1 MEEIE
6 LNSDELKNT
15 TVNKLDGNPK
25 IGWFCNKNGLLL
37 KTYGWVVK
45 NAVGIIY
52 LIHGLSTHA
61 RLTFMRINIKLPTS
75 DGDVIVD
82 NDNYYIYKDS
92 WIEKFNQNGY
102 SVYALDLQGHGESQ
116 AWNNIRG
123 SANRFDDLVDD
134 VIDYM
139 NHIQDEI
146 ANENQTDDESY
157 DVVPAKK
164 KRLPMY
170 IIGHSMGGGIAI
182 RILQLLRKEKEKRIN
197 SGDEHDY
204 KKCNIMLDNSTNA
217 NEINNDMV
225 EDMISD
231 MCDMNSFNDNSVKH
245 VSDKRCITNSKN
257 DDPGTSSASTSAS
270 IRPSTS
276 ASIRPSTS
284 TNIRASTS
292 ANTNAN
298 MRASTSAN
306 TSTNMRASTS
316 ANTSTNIRPSTS
328 ANTNANM
335 RASTSANTSTNI
347 RPSTSAN
354 TNANMRASTSANT
367 NANMR
372 ASTSANTN
380 ANMRAST
387 SANTNANMRA
397 STSANTS
404 TNIRPSTSANTN
416 ANTSANTSTNIR
428 ASTSANSSVRPKVVK
443 STSKVVSANNN
454 SKDNT
459 NENKIVSA
467 NNNSKDNT
475 SENTNDCSSDITNAS
490 TSESEQ
496 VKKYNNLDELNIR
509 GCVSLSGMLGLTIV
523 GQPESFIF
531 KYIYIPVTKLMS
543 YFAPY
548 KKTVAEFP
556 YKTSQFIENVFKYDK
571 LRITDGITYK
581 YLHEI
586 IKTMGKLFD
595 NAKNMPKDIP
605 LLLVHSKDDGICNYK
620 GSQSYFDKIDV
631 PGKELYIVEGLNHS
645 TTLESGNEDVLQKV
659 MDWINSRNKDANET
673 KKEQKI
679 KKQKEKED
687 AKKAKEDAK
696 KANDDAKKAKEDAKK
711 ANDDAKKAKEDAKKA
726 NGNTK
731 KAKDKSK

>member
-298 MRASTSAN
+298 MRA
-306 TSTNMRASTS
+306 
-316 ANTSTNIRPSTS
+316 I
-328 ANTNANM
+328 
-335 RASTSANTSTNI
+335 
-347 RPSTSAN
+347 
-354 TNANMRASTSANT
+354 
-367 NANMR
+367 
-372 ASTSANTN
+372 
-380 ANMRAST
+380 
-387 SANTNANMRA
+387 
-397 STSANTS
+397 
-404 TNIRPSTSANTN
+404 
-416 ANTSANTSTNIR
+416 
-428 ASTSANSSVRPKVVK
+428 
-443 STSKVVSANNN
+443 SANNN

-711 ANDDAKKAKEDAKKA
+711 ANEKRQKKMPKRQTTMQKRQKKMPKRQ
-726 NGNTK
+726 TEIQKRQKISQSK
-731 KAKDKSK
+731 KYNRRNN

>member
-276 ASIRPSTS
+276 

-298 MRASTSAN
+298 VRASTSANTSTNIRTNTSAN

-316 ANTSTNIRPSTS
+316 ANTSTNIRT
-328 ANTNANM
+328 
-335 RASTSANTSTNI
+335 
-347 RPSTSAN
+347 
-354 TNANMRASTSANT
+354 
-367 NANMR
+367 
-372 ASTSANTN
+372 
-380 ANMRAST
+380 
-387 SANTNANMRA
+387 
-397 STSANTS
+397 
-404 TNIRPSTSANTN
+404 
-416 ANTSANTSTNIR
+416 NTSANTSTNIR
-428 ASTSANSSVRPKVVK
+428 ASTSANTSTNMCANTSVRPKVVK

-509 GCVSLSGMLGLTIV
+509 GCISLSGMLGLTIV
-523 GQPESFIF
+523 GQPGSFIF

-605 LLLVHSKDDGICNYK
+605 LLLIHSKDDGICNYK

-659 MDWINSRNKDANET
+659 MDWINLRNKDANET

-679 KKQKEKED
+679 KKKKEKEDAKKAKEDAKKEKED

-711 ANDDAKKAKEDAKKA
+711 AN
-726 NGNTK
+726 GNAK

>member
-6 LNSDELKNT
+6 LNNDELKNT
-15 TVNKLDGNPK
+15 TVSKLDGNPK

-52 LIHGLSTHA
+52 LIHGLTSHT

-75 DGDVIVD
+75 NGEVIVD

-116 AWNNIRG
+116 AWKNIRG

-182 RILQLLRKEKEKRIN
+182 RILQLLRKEKENRIN
-197 SGDEHDY
+197 SGDEQDY

-245 VSDKRCITNSKN
+245 ISDKRCITNSKN

-276 ASIRPSTS
+276 ANASANMRASTSANTNANIRASTSTNTSANMRASTSANTNANIRANTSANTNANIRASTSTNTSANMRASTSANTNANTNANIRASTSASTSANTS

-292 ANTNAN
+292 ANTSTNI
-298 MRASTSAN
+298 RASTSAN

-316 ANTSTNIRPSTS
+316 AN
-328 ANTNANM
+328 A
-335 RASTSANTSTNI
+335 
-347 RPSTSAN
+347 
-354 TNANMRASTSANT
+354 
-367 NANMR
+367 
-372 ASTSANTN
+372 
-380 ANMRAST
+380 
-387 SANTNANMRA
+387 
-397 STSANTS
+397 
-404 TNIRPSTSANTN
+404 
-416 ANTSANTSTNIR
+416 
-428 ASTSANSSVRPKVVK
+428 SVRPKVVK

-459 NENKIVSA
+459 NEN
-467 NNNSKDNT
+467 
-475 SENTNDCSSDITNAS
+475 TNDCSSDTPNAS

-496 VKKYNNLDELNIR
+496 VKKYSNLDELNIR
-509 GCVSLSGMLGLTIV
+509 GCISLSGMLGLTIV
-523 GQPESFIF
+523 GQPGSFIF

-548 KKTVAEFP
+548 KKTISEFP
-556 YKTSQFIENVFKYDK
+556 YKTSQFIDNVFKYDK
-571 LRITDGITYK
+571 FRTTDGITYK

-605 LLLVHSKDDGICNYK
+605 LLLIHSKDDGICNYK

-673 KKEQKI
+673 RKEQKI
-679 KKQKEKED
+679 KKKKEKEDAKKEKEDAKKEKED

-696 KANDDAKKAKEDAKK
+696 KVKEDAKKAKEDAKK
-711 ANDDAKKAKEDAKKA
+711 ANEDAKKAKEDAKKA
-726 NGNTK
+726 NGNAK

>member
-1 MEEIE
+1 MEGIE

-15 TVNKLDGNPK
+15 TISKLDGNPK

-45 NAVGIIY
+45 NAIGIIY
-52 LIHGLSTHA
+52 LIHGLTSHT
-61 RLTFMRINIKLPTS
+61 RLTFMRINIKVPTS
-75 DGDVIVD
+75 SGDVIVD

-116 AWNNIRG
+116 AWKNIRG

-182 RILQLLRKEKEKRIN
+182 RILQLLRKEKEDRIN

-217 NEINNDMV
+217 NEISNAMV

-245 VSDKRCITNSKN
+245 ISDKYCIKNSKN
-257 DDPGTSSASTSAS
+257 DDPGTSSASTSA
-270 IRPSTS
+270 
-276 ASIRPSTS
+276 
-284 TNIRASTS
+284 
-292 ANTNAN
+292 NA
-298 MRASTSAN
+298 
-306 TSTNMRASTS
+306 
-316 ANTSTNIRPSTS
+316 
-328 ANTNANM
+328 
-335 RASTSANTSTNI
+335 
-347 RPSTSAN
+347 
-354 TNANMRASTSANT
+354 
-367 NANMR
+367 
-372 ASTSANTN
+372 
-380 ANMRAST
+380 
-387 SANTNANMRA
+387 
-397 STSANTS
+397 
-404 TNIRPSTSANTN
+404 
-416 ANTSANTSTNIR
+416 
-428 ASTSANSSVRPKVVK
+428 SVRPKVIK
-443 STSKVVSANNN
+443 STSKVVSANNY

-467 NNNSKDNT
+467 NNNSKDST
-475 SENTNDCSSDITNAS
+475 SEKANDCSSDTPNAS

-496 VKKYNNLDELNIR
+496 AKKYKNLDKLNIR
-509 GCVSLSGMLGLTIV
+509 GCISLSGMLGFTIV
-523 GQPESFIF
+523 GQPGSFIF

-548 KKTVAEFP
+548 KKTIAEFP

-571 LRITDGITYK
+571 FRTTDGITYK

-605 LLLVHSKDDGICNYK
+605 LLLIHSKDDGICNYK

-645 TTLESGNEDVLQKV
+645 TTLESGNEDVLKKV
-659 MDWINSRNKDANET
+659 MDWINSKNKDTNET

-679 KKQKEKED
+679 KKKKEKED

-696 KANDDAKKAKEDAKK
+696 KAN
-711 ANDDAKKAKEDAKKA
+711 
-726 NGNTK
+726 GNAK

>member
-1 MEEIE
+1 MEEIK
-6 LNSDELKNT
+6 LNSDELKNNT
-15 TVNKLDGNPK
+15 ISKLDGNPK

-45 NAVGIIY
+45 NAIGIIY
-52 LIHGLSTHA
+52 LIHGLTSHT
-61 RLTFMRINIKLPTS
+61 RLTFMRINIKVPTS
-75 DGDVIVD
+75 SGDVIVD

-116 AWNNIRG
+116 AWKNIRG

-157 DVVPAKK
+157 DIVPAKK

-182 RILQLLRKEKEKRIN
+182 RILQLLRKEKEDRIN

-217 NEINNDMV
+217 NEISNAMV

-245 VSDKRCITNSKN
+245 ISDKYCITNSKN
-257 DDPGTSSASTSAS
+257 DDPGTSSASTSAN
-270 IRPSTS
+270 TS
-276 ASIRPSTS
+276 DSTS
-284 TNIRASTS
+284 TNTS
-292 ANTNAN
+292 ANTSAN
-298 MRASTSAN
+298 MRASTRVN
-306 TSTNMRASTS
+306 IGASTS
-316 ANTSTNIRPSTS
+316 AN
-328 ANTNANM
+328 A
-335 RASTSANTSTNI
+335 
-347 RPSTSAN
+347 
-354 TNANMRASTSANT
+354 
-367 NANMR
+367 
-372 ASTSANTN
+372 
-380 ANMRAST
+380 
-387 SANTNANMRA
+387 
-397 STSANTS
+397 
-404 TNIRPSTSANTN
+404 
-416 ANTSANTSTNIR
+416 
-428 ASTSANSSVRPKVVK
+428 SVRPKVIK

-467 NNNSKDNT
+467 NNNSKDSTN
-475 SENTNDCSSDITNAS
+475 EKANDCSSDTPNAS

-496 VKKYNNLDELNIR
+496 VKKYKNLDKLNIR
-509 GCVSLSGMLGLTIV
+509 GCISLSGMLGLTIV
-523 GQPESFIF
+523 GQPGSFIF

-548 KKTVAEFP
+548 KKTIAEFP

-571 LRITDGITYK
+571 FRTTDGITYK

-605 LLLVHSKDDGICNYK
+605 LLLIHSKDDGICNYK
-620 GSQSYFDKIDV
+620 GSKSYFDKIDV

-645 TTLESGNEDVLQKV
+645 TTLESGNEDVLKKV
-659 MDWINSRNKDANET
+659 VDWINSRNKNTNEI

-679 KKQKEKED
+679 KKKKARED

-696 KANDDAKKAKEDAKK
+696 KAKDDAKKAKDDAKKANDDAKKANINAKKANINAKKANINAKKASEDAKK
-711 ANDDAKKAKEDAKKA
+711 ANDDAKKASEDAKKASEDAKKASEDAKKA
-726 NGNTK
+726 NEDAKKANEDAKKASGNAK